1 MSGDNNKGNIC
12 RPSAVGI
19 WATAFGCVIG
29 WGCFVMPGTTFLP
42 EAGPLGTII
51 GIAIAAVIIL
61 IVGADYSIL
70 SGRYPEARGSYSY
83 VNSMLGSDY
92 AFLTAWALEISYVML
107 FWANSTAFVLI
118 GRFFFGNILQW
129 GLHYTVAGY
138 DVYLGEV
145 IATICIELI
154 FGLIVLCS
162 GRITYMLRVILG
174 VMLFAGVMVLFIGIA
189 VNGGISIPAPVF
201 SEGETRFS
209 QIVSIAVLAPWMFV
223 GFETIYHDAGKEGF
237 QIKRTNGGAIASII
251 AGMLVYAFLALIAVS
266 GVPEGCSSWAD
277 YIGNLDSFDG
287 LDAVPVFFN
296 IRRSLGE
303 GGVALAVVTVF
314 CALATGVLG
323 FMQSAVNLL
332 QTLAGENIMPEAL
345 GTETNGI
352 PRRAVISILLLSLPV
367 PFLGRTSICWL
378 VDVSTLAVAIVY
390 AHISICAFRISRE
403 ENNKTGMTAGMAG
416 ALLSVASFIFLL
428 IPNIFAQNALTA
440 ETYFMLAV
448 WSLAGVV
455 YYWYILQH
463 DNQHRFGKSTVMW
476 IMMIALLFIA
486 VILWIALDTHD
497 RASAIGAEGINH
509 ILTRNSIIE
518 VGLVAVVILVIF
530 SLFSTMMKR
539 EREMDMERVRA
550 EESNRAKTAFLFN
563 MSHDI
568 RTPMNA
574 IIGYTSLAMQE
585 DDVPEAIAE
594 YLKKID
600 ISGHHLLALIND
612 VLEMSRIES
621 GKMELETAPSDLVK
635 MVTETGDLF
644 SNQTKQKEIDFSV
657 DTSDVRDRFV
667 VCDKNRLNRVLLNL
681 VSNACKFTPE
691 GGAVKVTLRQSGDDS
706 DGMGHYEF
714 RVKDNGIGMSG
725 EFAGK
730 VFDPFERERTSTIS
744 EIQGTGLGMA
754 ITKSIVDLMGGT
766 IEVITA
772 PRKGTEFIVNISF
785 ELARDHDENEGAQQ
799 KRQKP
804 YDEETDFSNYHLLLV
819 EDNDINREIAV
830 RILTATGFT
839 LDTAVNGQ
847 EAVETIAASQP
858 GYYDLVLMDIQ
869 MPVMN
874 GYEATRAIRALDDAE
889 LSGVPIVAMTANA
902 FAEDKKDAEDAGMNA
917 HIAKPIDIETMM
929 ETIQNVLNERY
940 ER

>member
-1 MSGDNNKGNIC
+1 MSGNDRKEKK
-12 RPSAVGI
+12 RMPSTIGI
-19 WATAFGCVIG
+19 WSIAFGCVIG

-42 EAGPLGTII
+42 EAGPLGTVI
-51 GIAIAAVIIL
+51 GIAIAAVITL
-61 IVGADYSIL
+61 IVGANYSIL
-70 SGRYPEARGSYSY
+70 SGHYPEARGSYSY
-83 VNSMLGSDY
+83 VNTMLGSDY

-145 IATICIELI
+145 AATLCIELI
-154 FGLIVLCS
+154 FGLIVFFSKRL
-162 GRITYMLRVILG
+162 TYVLRVILG
-174 VMLFAGVMVLFIGIA
+174 IMLFAGVVILFAGTA
-189 VNGGISIPAPVF
+189 ANGGISIPEPVF

-209 QIVSIAVLAPWMFV
+209 QILSIAVLAPWMFV
-223 GFETIYHDAGKEGF
+223 GFETVYQDAGKEDFPAG
-237 QIKRTNGGAIASII
+237 RTNTGAVASII

-277 YIGNLDSFDG
+277 YLGKLDSFSG

-296 IRRSLGE
+296 IRRSLGDI
-303 GGVALAVVTVF
+303 GVSIAIITVF
-314 CALATGVLG
+314 CALSTGVLG

-332 QTLAGENIMPEAL
+332 QTLSGEQLLPESL
-345 GTETNGI
+345 GKETNGI
-352 PRRAVISILLLSLPV
+352 PRRAVLGIMLLSLPV
-367 PFLGRTSICWL
+367 PFLGRTSIGWL

-403 ENNKTGMTAGMAG
+403 EKRTAGMITGPAG
-416 ALLSVASFIFLL
+416 AVLSFASFVFLL

-448 WSLAGVV
+448 WSLAGVI
-455 YYWYILQH
+455 YYWYVFRH
-463 DNQHRFGKSTVMW
+463 DTRHRFGKSTVMW
-476 IMMIALLFIA
+476 IMMIALLFLA

-497 RASAIGAEGINH
+497 RAVKMGAGEITS

-518 VGLVAVVILVIF
+518 VGLIAVVILVIF

-585 DDVPEAIAE
+585 DDVPDAIAE
-594 YLKKID
+594 YLEKID

-644 SNQTKQKEIDFSV
+644 SNQARQKELDFTV

-691 GGAVKVTLRQSGDDS
+691 GGAVRVTLRQSGDSS

-714 RVKDNGIGMSG
+714 RVRDNGIGMSE

-772 PRKGTEFIVNISF
+772 PQKGTEFIVNISF
-785 ELARDHDENEGAQQ
+785 ELARDHDEHAEDEKKGH
-799 KRQKP
+799 KP
-804 YDEETDFSNYHLLLV
+804 FDEETDFSNYHLLLV

-874 GYEATRAIRALDDAE
+874 GYDATRAIRALDDPG
-889 LSGVPIVAMTANA
+889 LSMIPVVAMTANA
-902 FAEDKKDAEDAGMNA
+902 FAEDKKDAEEAGMNA
-917 HIAKPIDIETMM
+917 HIAKPIDIEIMM
-929 ETIQNVLNERY
+929 ETIKNVLNERY
-940 ER
+940 EG